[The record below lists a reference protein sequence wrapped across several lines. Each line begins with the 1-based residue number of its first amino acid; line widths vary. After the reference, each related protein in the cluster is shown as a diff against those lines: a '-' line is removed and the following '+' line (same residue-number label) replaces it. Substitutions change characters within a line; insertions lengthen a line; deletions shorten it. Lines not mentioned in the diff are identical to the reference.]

1 MYRKEMKRNTNG
13 IGAAE
18 KELRNKGL
26 EPTGVDT
33 ADTEDR
39 KEVGVTPMEPIT
51 TERVFSV
58 ILNRLNEMGY
68 SSTSIEKSEDFTER
82 IDGIFTK
89 RSTMSDENSS
99 GYLRILTVY
108 RAGKVIHVEFYN
120 FLREFSSDD
129 VEMREMAQS
138 LKRLLKGYPQV
149 EVKVHA

>member
-18 KELRNKGL
+18 KELRTKGL

-68 SSTSIEKSEDFTER
+68 SYMSIEKSEDFTER

-89 RSTMSDENSS
+89 RSTMSDEN
-99 GYLRILTVY
+99 
-108 RAGKVIHVEFYN
+108 
-120 FLREFSSDD
+120 
-129 VEMREMAQS
+129 
-138 LKRLLKGYPQV
+138 
-149 EVKVHA
+149 